1 MSKENIAKRKPRGCD
16 SSLNAFRF
24 KKDQKEAGGLKSSTP
39 RVDFK
44 PETKPGNATFVYSW
58 ETSDITT
65 PVTAH
70 TLRLLEAVREDNS
83 SRKNWAT

>member
-1 MSKENIAKRKPRGCD
+1 MSNENIAQRKPRGCD

-24 KKDQKEAGGLKSSTP
+24 KKDQKEAGGLQSSTL

-44 PETKPGNATFVYSW
+44 PETKPGSPAFVYSR
-58 ETSDITT
+58 ETRDITT